1 MDKNDEKNDKYY
13 IRLFVKSILLI
24 MILYQS
30 YLGLNDKVNRIY
42 FEYRLVE
49 NIRYMIATKNY
60 YFYQIAIAFVDEE
73 NFNNFEQ
80 VSSLIISVISG

>member
-1 MDKNDEKNDKYY
+1 MKINEKKNMKMKIVEYKGL
-13 IRLFVKSILLI
+13 IRFALKSILLI

-49 NIRYMIATKNY
+49 NIRYLIATKN
-60 YFYQIAIAFVDEE
+60 
-73 NFNNFEQ
+73 
-80 VSSLIISVISG
+80 

>member
-1 MDKNDEKNDKYY
+1 MNKDEIKLDLRGK
-13 IRLFVKSILLI
+13 IRLLIKSILLI

-49 NIRYMIATKNY
+49 NIRYLIATKN
-60 YFYQIAIAFVDEE
+60 
-73 NFNNFEQ
+73 
-80 VSSLIISVISG
+80 